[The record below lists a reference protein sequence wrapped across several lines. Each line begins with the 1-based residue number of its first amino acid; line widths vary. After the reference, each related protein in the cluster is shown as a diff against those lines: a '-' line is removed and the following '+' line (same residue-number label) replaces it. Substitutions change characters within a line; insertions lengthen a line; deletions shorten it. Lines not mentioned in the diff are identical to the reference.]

1 MPAPFVSHN
10 RRSLNSFLQGVLDIG
25 MDTKGSGTFVSGVV
39 CALIRQVFVSQQ
51 LLLFLREAELVL
63 YILW

>member
-1 MPAPFVSHN
+1 VRWRLSEN
-10 RRSLNSFLQGVLDIG
+10 RAKHCLSSVEHEPTRR
-25 MDTKGSGTFVSGVV
+25 
-39 CALIRQVFVSQQ
+39 ALIRQVFVSQQ